1 MHFLLTKKL
10 KYFMKVME
18 KGCLTKASEEL
29 FITRSPLG
37 KTINELETLLGEQL
51 FFRKH
56 GLFKPTDYALNIYE
70 KAEPLYRKIIDLESQ
85 LSKDEK
91 SGFINVVVDDT
102 FPDNFSDIIECG
114 LKKNCQGFFFDRK
127 KITQEGIDNGE
138 FGSNSLIITAKS
150 FHNPDQITH
159 ISFESSSMLMITNA
173 ELKNDFSKLTSTP
186 LLLREN
192 ISDRI
197 VNPVTIMLNQE
208 TRFTPRIMPVNG
220 TIADFLLMASNGI
233 GFMMLPLKTCQAL
246 CISRENTIL
255 INDLKTKIHFYHSAK
270 CKNHDTLKNIKEY
283 VRSIM

>member
-1 MHFLLTKKL
+1 
-10 KYFMKVME
+10 
-18 KGCLTKASEEL
+18 
-29 FITRSPLG
+29 
-37 KTINELETLLGEQL
+37 
-51 FFRKH
+51 
-56 GLFKPTDYALNIYE
+56 
-70 KAEPLYRKIIDLESQ
+70 
-85 LSKDEK
+85 
-91 SGFINVVVDDT
+91 VVDDT

-197 VNPVTIMLNQE
+197 VNPVTITLNQE

-270 CKNHDTLKNIKEY
+270 CKNHDALKNIKEY